1 MLSHDKIIFCMLFES
16 FHDTSPY
23 SPSLTVASF
32 FPFKRQSGVLRDFFT
47 GNLTK
52 SELENHRYDQPA
64 EVIWVKAISSYYQ
77 FLSGISGW
85 LKNVSLFFKR
95 RKRTHLLRRYSHYS
109 VSSTSQAAFF
119 IGGWDGNSPLS
130 VIAKYENDKW
140 SLHGNLKRRRESHGS
155 ITDGT
160 TTIVIGGGTDDG
172 S

>member
-1 MLSHDKIIFCMLFES
+1 MS
-16 FHDTSPY
+16 
-23 SPSLTVASF
+23 
-32 FPFKRQSGVLRDFFT
+32 
-47 GNLTK
+47 
-52 SELENHRYDQPA
+52 
-64 EVIWVKAISSYYQ
+64 
-77 FLSGISGW
+77 
-85 LKNVSLFFKR
+85 FKR

-155 ITDGT
+155 ITYGT
-160 TTIVIGGGTDDG
+160 TTIVIGGWTYDG